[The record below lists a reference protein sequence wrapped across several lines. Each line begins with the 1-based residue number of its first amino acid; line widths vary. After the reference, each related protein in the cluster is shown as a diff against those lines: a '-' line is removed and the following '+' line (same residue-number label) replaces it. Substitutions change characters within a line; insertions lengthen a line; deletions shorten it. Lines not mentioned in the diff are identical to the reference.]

1 MSQIDYAERLQQ
13 HQTKHLLLKK
23 CFQKIYVQS
32 LAKKH
37 LRVAI
42 LSCQQN
48 HNQCKFLKCFEN
60 RQNVFLPIRVSRH
73 SAFRSRE
80 KEELISRL
88 ARNPETANVF
98 KTTTNI
104 RKFSTNSLR
113 GDLPN
118 GIMDHQ
124 PSRISTR
131 ISQSLQG
138 GILPPQVRSSI
149 SSGRS
154 RRGSQSGSYLV
165 VRGSNLSSHPD
176 LNEGA
181 SPKGSIEDTVKLRF
195 VIENIKYI
203 VPKEFSHKWCITL
216 KLGKTSDQA
225 NQ

>member
-1 MSQIDYAERLQQ
+1 MNCL
-13 HQTKHLLLKK
+13 
-23 CFQKIYVQS
+23 
-32 LAKKH
+32 
-37 LRVAI
+37 
-42 LSCQQN
+42 
-48 HNQCKFLKCFEN
+48 EN

-154 RRGSQSGSYLV
+154 SRGSQSGSYLV
-165 VRGSNLSSHPD
+165 VSNRGSNISSHPD

-203 VPKEFSHKWCITL
+203 VPKEFSHK
-216 KLGKTSDQA
+216 
-225 NQ
+225 